1 MKQSVSQLTLGYPAL
16 LEDLKARI
24 RSAQQKAAVAVNREL
39 ILLYW
44 EIGRRILESQRQE
57 GWGAK
62 VVDRLGAD
70 LRQAFP
76 EMTGFSPRNLLFM
89 RGLAEAFPDSQI
101 VKQLVSQIPWGHLIR
116 ILQTAKDPAE
126 REFYVRQTIANGWS
140 RAVLVHQIESGL
152 FHRQGKALNNF
163 DLVLPPLQSDLARET
178 LKDPYVFDFLCLG
191 PEAQERDLERVL
203 LSQVRDFLL
212 ELGAGFALIG
222 AQHRLEVGGQDF
234 YLDLLFYHVRL
245 RCYVIVELKV
255 GEFQPE
261 HAGKMLFY
269 LGAVDELL
277 RHPDDQPSI
286 GLILCKVQNRLV
298 AEYTLR
304 GAQRPLG
311 VATYQLMPEPLR
323 GALPSPAQIEAVL
336 SFPSSDAEA
345 PN

>member
-1 MKQSVSQLTLGYPAL
+1 MEG
-16 LEDLKARI
+16 LKARI
-24 RSAQQKAAVAVNREL
+24 RSARQKAAVAVNREL
-39 ILLYW
+39 IFLYW
-44 EIGRRILESQRQE
+44 EIGRRILESQRRE

-62 VVDRLGAD
+62 VIDRLAAD
-70 LRQAFP
+70 LRREFP
-76 EMTGFSPRNLLFM
+76 DAKGFSPRNLKYM
-89 RGLAEAFPDSQI
+89 RSLAEAWPTQAFVQGPLAQI
-101 VKQLVSQIPWGHLIR
+101 TWYHNITLLDKV
-116 ILQTAKDPAE
+116 KDPAE
-126 REFYVRQTIANGWS
+126 REFYIRQTIANGWS

-163 DLVLPPLQSDLARET
+163 DLVLPPAQSDLARET
-178 LKDPYVFDFLCLG
+178 LKDPYVFDFLGLG
-191 PEAQERDLERVL
+191 AEAQERDLERVL
-203 LSQVRDFLL
+203 LSQVREFLL

-222 AQHRLEVGGQDF
+222 TQHRLEVGGQDF

-245 RCYVIVELKV
+245 RCYVVVELKV

-269 LGAVDELL
+269 LAAVDELL

-311 VATYQLMPEPLR
+311 VATYQMMPEPLR
-323 GALPSPAQIEAVL
+323 DALPSPAEIEAVL
-336 SFPSSDAEA
+336 ALPPADAAPS
-345 PN
+345 

>member
-1 MKQSVSQLTLGYPAL
+1 MKQPVSQLTVGYPAL

-24 RSAQQKAAVAVNREL
+24 RSARQKAALSVNREL
-39 ILLYW
+39 ILLHW
-44 EIGRRILESQRQE
+44 ELGRRILESQSQE

-62 VVDRLGAD
+62 VIDRLAAD
-70 LRQAFP
+70 LQREFP
-76 EMTGFSPRNLLFM
+76 DAKGFSPRNLKYM
-89 RGLAEAFPDSQI
+89 RALAEAWPDEAFVQGPLAQI
-101 VKQLVSQIPWGHLIR
+101 TWYHHITLLEKVKDRP
-116 ILQTAKDPAE
+116 E
-126 REFYVRQTIANGWS
+126 REFYIRQTIANGWS

-163 DLVLPPLQSDLARET
+163 DLVLPPAQSDLARET
-178 LKDPYVFDFLCLG
+178 LKDPYVFDFLGLG

-203 LSQVRDFLL
+203 VSQVREFLL

-222 AQHRLEVGGQDF
+222 TQYRLEVGGQEF

-245 RCYVIVELKV
+245 RCYVVVELKV

-269 LGAVDELL
+269 LAAVDDLL

-311 VATYQLMPEPLR
+311 VATYQMMPEPLR
-323 GALPSPAQIEAVL
+323 DALPSPAEIEAVL
-336 SFPSSDAEA
+336 ALPPAGAAPS
-345 PN
+345 

>member
-1 MKQSVSQLTLGYPAL
+1 MKQPVSQLTLGYPAL

-24 RSAQQKAAVAVNREL
+24 RSARQKAALSVNREL
-39 ILLYW
+39 ILLHW
-44 EIGRRILESQRQE
+44 ELGRRILESQSQE

-62 VVDRLGAD
+62 VIDRLAAD
-70 LRQAFP
+70 LQREFP
-76 EMTGFSPRNLLFM
+76 DTKGFSPRNLKYM
-89 RGLAEAFPDSQI
+89 RALAEAWPGKAFVQGPLAQI
-101 VKQLVSQIPWGHLIR
+101 TWYHHITLLDKVKDR
-116 ILQTAKDPAE
+116 TE
-126 REFYVRQTIANGWS
+126 REFYIRQTIANGWS

-163 DLVLPPLQSDLARET
+163 DLVLPPAQSDLARET
-178 LKDPYVFDFLCLG
+178 LKDPYVFDFLGLG

-203 LSQVRDFLL
+203 VSQVREFLL

-222 AQHRLEVGGQDF
+222 TQYRLEVGGQEF

-245 RCYVIVELKV
+245 RCYVVVELKV

-269 LGAVDELL
+269 LGAVDDLL

-304 GAQRPLG
+304 GAHRPLG
-311 VATYQLMPEPLR
+311 VATYQMMPEPLR
-323 GALPSPAQIEAVL
+323 DALPSPAEIEAVL
-336 SFPSSDAEA
+336 ALPSAGVA
-345 PN
+345 PS

>member
-1 MKQSVSQLTLGYPAL
+1 MVQQPVAQLTLGYPAL

-24 RSAQQKAAVAVNREL
+24 RSARQKAAISVNREL
-39 ILLYW
+39 ILLHW
-44 EIGRRILESQRQE
+44 ELGRCILESQSQE

-62 VVDRLGAD
+62 VIDRLAAD
-70 LRQAFP
+70 LQREFP
-76 EMTGFSPRNLLFM
+76 DAKGFSPRNLKYM
-89 RGLAEAFPDSQI
+89 RALAEAWPDKTFVQGPLAQI
-101 VKQLVSQIPWGHLIR
+101 TWYHHITLLDKVKDRS
-116 ILQTAKDPAE
+116 E
-126 REFYVRQTIANGWS
+126 REFYIRQTIANGWS
-140 RAVLVHQIESGL
+140 RSVLVHQIESGL

-163 DLVLPPLQSDLARET
+163 DLVLPPAQSDLARET
-178 LKDPYVFDFLCLG
+178 LKDPYVFDFLGLG
-191 PEAQERDLERVL
+191 PDAQERDLERILV
-203 LSQVRDFLL
+203 SQVREFLL

-222 AQHRLEVGGQDF
+222 TQYRLEVGGQEF

-245 RCYVIVELKV
+245 RCYVVVELKV

-269 LGAVDELL
+269 LAAVDDLL

-311 VATYQLMPEPLR
+311 VATYQMMPEPLR
-323 GALPSPAQIEAVL
+323 DALPSPAEIEAVL
-336 SFPSSDAEA
+336 ALPPAPS
-345 PN
+345 